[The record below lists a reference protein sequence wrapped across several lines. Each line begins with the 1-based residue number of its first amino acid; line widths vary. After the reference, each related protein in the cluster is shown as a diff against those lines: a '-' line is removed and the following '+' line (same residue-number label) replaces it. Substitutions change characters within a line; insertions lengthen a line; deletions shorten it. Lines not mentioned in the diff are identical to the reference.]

1 MNLLL
6 IKSSLMAVRDE
17 IVWRSGIVY
26 FVIVIIAIV
35 LLVRVIILQYVER
48 GKWEAMSEKFVYK
61 TDVVPAIRGDI
72 LDDDGRLLASSV
84 PYYSIYMDT
93 RSSGMSAE
101 IWSDGLSGLSSG
113 LEHLV
118 GERSASAWRSELIN
132 ARKKGDRYFLIKRK
146 VDYETLKKLKELPIF
161 CEGQFK
167 GGMVAQAENRRI
179 LPNSEL
185 AARTIGYLNQG
196 SEGTEVGIE
205 GAFNKELEGSN
216 GLMVKQ
222 RLTGGDWIPVDNFN
236 SVETRDGNDV
246 VTTIDIDLQDVAT
259 SALINQLRKNNA
271 HHGCVV
277 LMEVSTGDIKAIA
290 NLELGDDGDY
300 HETYNYAV
308 GESTEPGST
317 FKLPSLMAA
326 IEDGVIDTGDV
337 VDTGN
342 GTVKFYN
349 KIIRDT
355 KEGGYGKLTV
365 KQVFEKS
372 SNVGTSKI
380 ISQYYKDNP
389 KAFVNR
395 LYSMRLN
402 QKLNLQIMG
411 EADPLIRYPG
421 DKLWSGLSLPMM
433 SHGYEVQLTPLQIL
447 TFYNA
452 VANNGRM
459 MKPRFVTE
467 IRRNGN
473 LLKSF
478 DTEVLANSIASRST
492 IRKAK
497 KMMEGVVE
505 HGTAVNLKDA
515 DYKIAGK
522 TGTAQIAKDKFGY
535 RTGSRISYQASFCGY
550 FPAGNPIYSCIVVV
564 NAPSNSVYYG
574 NLVAGPVFKEISD
587 KVYSTRFFKE
597 YVTEKKE
604 DKPFPAPDAGNGFR
618 ADINSVFRDLGIRY
632 KRTVDDDWVA
642 TRESGDTIRLAG
654 VMQQQGLIP
663 DVRGMTLRDAM
674 YLLENSGLRV
684 TFNGKGRVRKQSPEH
699 GAKIYEGSVVS
710 LDLNM

>member
-1 MNLLL
+1 
-6 IKSSLMAVRDE
+6 MAVRDE

-26 FVIVIIAIV
+26 FAVMIIAIL
-35 LLVRVIILQYVER
+35 LLVRIIILQYVER

-61 TDVVPAIRGDI
+61 TDIVQASRGDI
-72 LDDDGRLLASSV
+72 VDDNGRLLASSV
-84 PYYSIYMDT
+84 PYYSIYMDA
-93 RSSGMSAE
+93 RSSGMSPE
-101 IWSDGLSGLSSG
+101 IWSAGLSGLAEG
-113 LEHLV
+113 LERLI
-118 GERSASAWRSELIN
+118 GDRSASAWRSELMG
-132 ARKKGDRYFLIKRK
+132 ARKKGDRYFLIKRR
-146 VDYETLKKLKELPIF
+146 VDFETLKKLKELPIF
-161 CEGQFK
+161 REGQYK
-167 GGMVAQAENRRI
+167 GGIVAQAENRRI
-179 LPNSEL
+179 LPNSDL
-185 AARTIGYLNQG
+185 ASRTIGYLNQG
-196 SEGTEVGIE
+196 TEGTEVGIE
-205 GAFNKELEGSN
+205 GAFDMELAGNN
-216 GLMVKQ
+216 GLQVKQ

-236 SVETRDGNDV
+236 SVEARDGNDV
-246 VTTIDIDLQDVAT
+246 ITTIDIDLQDVAT
-259 SALINQLRKNNA
+259 SALYRQLKNSNA
-271 HHGCVV
+271 DHGCVV

-290 NLELGDDGDY
+290 NLELSDNGDY
-300 HETYNYAV
+300 RETYNYAI

-317 FKLPSLMAA
+317 FKLPALMAA
-326 IEDGVIDTGDV
+326 IDDGVIDTGDI

-342 GTVKFYN
+342 GSVKFYN
-349 KIIRDT
+349 KIVRDT

-372 SNVGTSKI
+372 SNVGTSKVI
-380 ISQYYKDNP
+380 YEHYKDNP
-389 KAFVNR
+389 KAFVDR

-402 QKLNLQIMG
+402 QKLNLQIQG
-411 EADPLIRYPG
+411 EGEPLIRYPG
-421 DKLWSGLSLPMM
+421 DKFWSGLSLPMM

-459 MKPRFVTE
+459 MKPRLVTE
-467 IRRNGN
+467 IRRNGS

-478 DTEVLANSIASRST
+478 DTEVLENSIASRST

-522 TGTAQIAKDKFGY
+522 TGTAQIAQEKYGY
-535 RTGSRISYQASFCGY
+535 RTGSKISYQASFCGY
-550 FPAGNPIYSCIVVV
+550 FPADNPIYSCIVVV

-604 DKPFPAPDAGNGFR
+604 DKPVPAPDAGNGFR
-618 ADINSVFRDLGIRY
+618 DDINAVFSDLSIRY
-632 KRTVDDDWVA
+632 KRTADEDWVA
-642 TRESGDTIRLAG
+642 TRESGDTIRLAN
-654 VMQQQGLIP
+654 VKLQQGLVP

-674 YLLENSGLRV
+674 YLLENSGLKV
-684 TFNGKGRVRKQSPEH
+684 TFNGKGRVRRQSPEH
-699 GAKIYEGSVVS
+699 GARIYEGSVVS
-710 LDLNM
+710 IDLNM

>member
-1 MNLLL
+1 
-6 IKSSLMAVRDE
+6 MAVRDE

-26 FVIVIIAIV
+26 FAIVIIAIV

-61 TDVVPAIRGDI
+61 TDVVSAIRGDI
-72 LDDDGRLLASSV
+72 IDDNGRLLASSV

-93 RSSGMSAE
+93 RSSGMSPE
-101 IWSDGLSGLSSG
+101 IWSDGLSGLASG
-113 LEHLV
+113 LEQLV
-118 GERSASAWRSELIN
+118 GERSASAWKSELIN

-161 CEGQFK
+161 SEGQFK

-179 LPNSEL
+179 LPNSDL

-196 SEGTEVGIE
+196 SDGTEVGIE

-246 VTTIDIDLQDVAT
+246 VSTIDIDLQDVAT
-259 SALINQLRKNNA
+259 SALLNQLRKNNA

-277 LMEVSTGDIKAIA
+277 LMEVSTGDVKAIA

-317 FKLPSLMAA
+317 FKLASLMAA

-411 EADPLIRYPG
+411 EGDPLIRYPG

-478 DTEVLANSIASRST
+478 DSEVLENSIASRST

-550 FPAGNPIYSCIVVV
+550 FPADNPIYSCIVVV

-587 KVYSTRFFKE
+587 KVYSTRFFRE
-597 YVTEKKE
+597 YVTEKKD
-604 DKPFPAPDAGNGFR
+604 DKPLPAPDAGNGFR
-618 ADINSVFRDLGIRY
+618 DDINSVFRVLGIRY

-642 TRESGDTIRLAG
+642 TKESGDTIRLAG
-654 VMQQQGLIP
+654 VMQQQGLVP